1 MPLPTPRKGE
11 KRNDFVSRCVS
22 ILSDKKEG
30 ESVDQRVAIC
40 HSQYGK
46 AKADET
52 KEAFEAE
59 ACQRLKDLHKT
70 N

>member
-1 MPLPTPRKGE
+1 MPLPTPKKGE

-22 ILSDKKEG
+22 ILSHKNEG
-30 ESVDQRVAIC
+30 DSTDQRVAIC

-59 ACQRLKDLHKT
+59 ACRLQKDLPKT